1 MWHLWQQQQH
11 LWHRDRHME
20 AFVFMFCSVSHAAR
34 YTHFHSK
41 LVCRLTPPPPPSS
54 LLPPHCTVGRVRPAA
69 QPPAHPAVICNTIR
83 FAAAVDSPARGLGGG
98 WDACTRREKWTRSG
112 SVRHLMHF
120 SALLHCCQLYERTQA
135 GQREGGDGNSSL
147 GIFNLTM
154 RAIYVGISWR
164 AF

>member
-1 MWHLWQQQQH
+1 M
-11 LWHRDRHME
+11 
-20 AFVFMFCSVSHAAR
+20 FMFCSVSYAAR

-41 LVCRLTPPPPPSS
+41 LVCRLTPPLLPPSL

-83 FAAAVDSPARGLGGG
+83 FAAAVDSPAMLRQG
-98 WDACTRREKWTRSG
+98 ERSG
-112 SVRHLMHF
+112 LALALAASNAF
-120 SALLHCCQLYERTQA
+120 FCSFALLPALRADRSCTH
-135 GQREGGDGNSSL
+135 EGGDGGVNSSL

>member
-83 FAAAVDSPARGLGGG
+83 FAAAVDSPARGVGGRG
-98 WDACTRREKWTRSG
+98 GCLHEAREVDSLWLCAASNAFFC
-112 SVRHLMHF
+112 SF
-120 SALLHCCQLYERTQA
+120 ALLPALRADPSWTKGRRGWQQLIRH
-135 GQREGGDGNSSL
+135 
-147 GIFNLTM
+147 F
-154 RAIYVGISWR
+154 
-164 AF
+164 